1 LTDNSNDTKSNGA
14 SNGDTNSN
22 NANIGD
28 TNSNNANIGDTNNDD
43 TRFEDGLHEL
53 EEIVRTIES
62 GEHSLEENLE
72 LFERGIA
79 LTRQC
84 SSKLDAATQRIKKLV
99 DENGIE
105 EMEIN

>member
-1 LTDNSNDTKSNGA
+1 MTDNSNDTNGDTSNGDA
-14 SNGDTNSN
+14 NNGDTN
-22 NANIGD
+22 I
-28 TNSNNANIGDTNNDD
+28 DD
-43 TRFEDGLHEL
+43 TKFEDALHEL
-53 EEIVRTIES
+53 EEIVRKIES

-84 SSKLDAATQRIKKLV
+84 SSKLDAATQRINKLA

-105 EMEIN
+105 EMEVD

>member
-1 LTDNSNDTKSNGA
+1 LTDNSSDANSSDAKSNDTS
-14 SNGDTNSN
+14 
-22 NANIGD
+22 
-28 TNSNNANIGDTNNDD
+28 NDD
-43 TRFEDGLHEL
+43 TRFEDALHEL
-53 EEIVRTIES
+53 EEIVRKIES

-84 SSKLDAATQRIKKLV
+84 SSKLDAATQRIKKLA

-105 EMEIN
+105 EMEIDQS

>member
-1 LTDNSNDTKSNGA
+1 LTDNSNDTNGDTSNGDA
-14 SNGDTNSN
+14 NNGDTN
-22 NANIGD
+22 I
-28 TNSNNANIGDTNNDD
+28 DD
-43 TRFEDGLHEL
+43 TRFEDALHEL
-53 EEIVRTIES
+53 EEIVRKIES

-84 SSKLDAATQRIKKLV
+84 SSKLDAATQRINKLA

-105 EMEIN
+105 EMEVD

>member
-1 LTDNSNDTKSNGA
+1 LTDNSNDTNGDT
-14 SNGDTNSN
+14 SNGDAN
-22 NANIGD
+22 NG
-28 TNSNNANIGDTNNDD
+28 D

-62 GEHSLEENLE
+62 GEHSLEENLD

-105 EMEIN
+105 EMEMD

>member
-1 LTDNSNDTKSNGA
+1 LTDNSNDTKSNDA
-14 SNGDTNSN
+14 S
-22 NANIGD
+22 
-28 TNSNNANIGDTNNDD
+28 NDD
-43 TRFEDGLHEL
+43 TRFEDALHEL
-53 EEIVRTIES
+53 EEIVKKIET

-72 LFERGIA
+72 FFERGIA

-105 EMEIN
+105 EMETD

>member
-1 LTDNSNDTKSNGA
+1 LTDNSNDTNGDTSNGDA
-14 SNGDTNSN
+14 NNGDTN
-22 NANIGD
+22 I
-28 TNSNNANIGDTNNDD
+28 DD
-43 TRFEDGLHEL
+43 TRFEDALHEL
-53 EEIVRTIES
+53 EEIVRKIES

-84 SSKLDAATQRIKKLV
+84 SSKLDAATQRIKKLA

-105 EMEIN
+105 DMEID

>member
-1 LTDNSNDTKSNGA
+1 MTDNSNDANSNDA
-14 SNGDTNSN
+14 SNGDTNN
-22 NANIGD
+22 N
-28 TNSNNANIGDTNNDD
+28 NSNIGDTNNDD
-43 TRFEDGLHEL
+43 IRFEDGLHEL

-79 LTRQC
+79 LSRQC

>member
-1 LTDNSNDTKSNGA
+1 MTDNSNDTNSNDA
-14 SNGDTNSN
+14 SNGD
-22 NANIGD
+22 I
-28 TNSNNANIGDTNNDD
+28 NSNNANIGDTNNDD

>member
-1 LTDNSNDTKSNGA
+1 MTDNSNDTNSNVA
-14 SNGDTNSN
+14 SNGDT
-22 NANIGD
+22 
-28 TNSNNANIGDTNNDD
+28 
-43 TRFEDGLHEL
+43 RFEDALHEL
-53 EEIVRTIES
+53 EEIVKKIEN

-72 LFERGIA
+72 FFERGIA

-105 EMEIN
+105 EMEID

>member
-1 LTDNSNDTKSNGA
+1 LTDNSNDTKSNDA
-14 SNGDTNSN
+14 S
-22 NANIGD
+22 
-28 TNSNNANIGDTNNDD
+28 NDD
-43 TRFEDGLHEL
+43 TRFEDALHEL
-53 EEIVRTIES
+53 EVIVKKIEN

-72 LFERGIA
+72 FFERGIA

-105 EMEIN
+105 EMEID

>member
-1 LTDNSNDTKSNGA
+1 MTDNSNDTNSNGA
-14 SNGDTNSN
+14 SNGDSKNS
-22 NANIGD
+22 D
-28 TNSNNANIGDTNNDD
+28 TNIGDTNNDD